1 MKFKVGDRVRYLG
14 TSHFKQLTGRTGKVI
29 VANDDEP
36 TIGVRLDKRYYDKSI
51 SVYYRISSFW
61 ANREDFELINSNKIV
76 ITTDGETVT
85 AKKYEGKEVIK
96 SATAKCHPDDE
107 FDFDTGAKIAFDRL
121 TEQTKEDGKFKV
133 GDNIK
138 LTKGWTI
145 YLTDIEWINKNAPE
159 YSAYWQFDQLI
170 HNSEDTFKIVA
181 KAMHKIKD
189 KGMLYLIQDE
199 SLHCYLVSE
208 QGLEFAED

>member
-1 MKFKVGDRVRYLG
+1 MEFKVGDTVRFFSNSRLQRFNVNG
-14 TSHFKQLTGRTGKVI
+14 SIGKV
-29 VANDDEP
+29 VVVNKGEP
-36 TIGVRLDKRYYDKSI
+36 TILI
-51 SVYYRISSFW
+51 SVTNKYGKKYEFW
-61 ANREDFELINSNKIV
+61 AYRKELQLINQNKIV

-121 TEQTKEDGKFKV
+121 IEEPKENGKFKV

-138 LTKGWTI
+138 LTKGLTI
-145 YLTDIEWINKNAPE
+145 YLTNIEWINQNAPE

-170 HNSEDTFKIVA
+170 HNDKDTFKIVA
-181 KAMHKIKD
+181 KAIHKEKD

-199 SLHCYLVSE
+199 SLRCYLVSE
-208 QGLEFAED
+208 QGLELAED